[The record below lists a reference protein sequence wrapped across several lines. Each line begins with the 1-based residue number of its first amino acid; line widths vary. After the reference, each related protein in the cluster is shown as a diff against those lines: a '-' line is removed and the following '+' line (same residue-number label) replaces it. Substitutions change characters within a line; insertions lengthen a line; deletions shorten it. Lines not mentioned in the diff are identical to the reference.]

1 MITPDNTSGS
11 SEVTLSEIGGLLLGG
26 KWWILASTL
35 LGLALGLAWA
45 LTATPIYRAEVLLAP
60 TSERGQSGGISG
72 LRGQLGGFASLAG
85 MSIGGAGGREV
96 EAVATLE
103 SRALTDQF
111 VSDEKLLPVLFG
123 DRWDAKQHEWVVD
136 DPAQVPTLWDAN
148 KLFVNKIRT
157 VEQDGATGLVT
168 LSIEWKD
175 PQQAAHWA
183 SELVSRTNERMRDRA
198 ITSAERNLAYL
209 KQQLEQNSIAEIRT
223 AIYRLIESELKASM
237 LAQGDEEY
245 AFRVLD
251 PAVVPQEPVRPQKKV
266 IVLLGLVLGFM
277 LSSFAVMV
285 VGFSRRR

>member
-1 MITPDNTSGS
+1 M
-11 SEVTLSEIGGLLLGG
+11 
-26 KWWILASTL
+26 
-35 LGLALGLAWA
+35 
-45 LTATPIYRAEVLLAP
+45 
-60 TSERGQSGGISG
+60 
-72 LRGQLGGFASLAG
+72 
-85 MSIGGAGGREV
+85 
-96 EAVATLE
+96 
-103 SRALTDQF
+103 
-111 VSDEKLLPVLFG
+111 
-123 DRWDAKQHEWVVD
+123 D

-148 KLFVNKIRT
+148 KLFANKIRT

-175 PQQAAHWA
+175 PEQAAHWA
-183 SELVSRTNERMRDRA
+183 SELVSRTNERMRNRA
-198 ITSAERNLAYL
+198 ISSAEKNLAYL
-209 KQQLEQNSIAEIRT
+209 KRQLEQNSIAEIRT
-223 AIYRLIESELKASM
+223 AIYKLIESELKSSM